1 MGIGET
7 MKKIFIDCG
16 GHIGESI
23 RLFKRSEEYDSSYKI
38 YSFEPLFE
46 NFKVYKDWKDVCFF
60 NSAVWIYDG
69 EINFYIA
76 KSPVS
81 STLFK
86 EKKTGNVDKDHPIR
100 VKCMDFSQWILNT
113 FDKDDYIILKMDIE
127 GAEFRV
133 LDKMIRDGS
142 IDYINKLYIEWHS
155 NKIDFSDKE
164 LYDELIKKLKNCSLE
179 LYGEMKKFLK
189 RRG

>member
-1 MGIGET
+1 
-7 MKKIFIDCG
+7 
-16 GHIGESI
+16 
-23 RLFKRSEEYDSSYKI
+23 
-38 YSFEPLFE
+38 
-46 NFKVYKDWKDVCFF
+46 
-60 NSAVWIYDG
+60 
-69 EINFYIA
+69 
-76 KSPVS
+76 
-81 STLFK
+81 
-86 EKKTGNVDKDHPIR
+86 
-100 VKCMDFSQWILNT
+100 
-113 FDKDDYIILKMDIE
+113 MDIE